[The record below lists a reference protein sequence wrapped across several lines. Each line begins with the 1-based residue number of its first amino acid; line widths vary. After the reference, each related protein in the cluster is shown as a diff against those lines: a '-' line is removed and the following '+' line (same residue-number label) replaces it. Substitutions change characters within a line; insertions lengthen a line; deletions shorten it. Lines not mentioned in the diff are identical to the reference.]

1 MFKEKEQTRRTLNAL
16 QWKMDLIEVI
26 LNRLEDQ
33 SKKMDKLLDLMPKPL
48 SEEQI
53 KELQAQQQ
61 QQQYKMQKLIDEYL
75 G

>member
-16 QWKMDLIEVI
+16 QWKMDMIEVI

-48 SEEQI
+48 TEEQI

-61 QQQYKMQKLIDEYL
+61 QQQYKMQKLIEEYL